1 MRSLPVCL
9 PNWGLPREPPLSTDY
24 IPTIDSHLG
33 DKRDEMLPSKHLP
46 SSSLFPRHFA
56 SEGPAFPDG
65 QEASG
70 LEREFEES

>member
-1 MRSLPVCL
+1 MFPTSLPAKL
-9 PNWGLPREPPLSTDY
+9 GPPREPPLSTDY
-24 IPTIDSHLG
+24 IPAVDRHLG
-33 DKRDEMLPSKHLP
+33 DKGDETLPSQRIP

-56 SEGPAFPDG
+56 SEGSAFPDG